1 MFLRSATLLALLPAS
16 FAADVS
22 LRDHPLATFA
32 APTYL
37 DGGAWT
43 ASMEAPPGLPHGAA
57 PPLLQI
63 NASVPGDLLTDLQRA
78 GVIADP
84 WLDTTWIKNS
94 SLWAEH
100 VWTYSTNFSVG
111 DASLLTGADGAA
123 AAMAATTLL
132 TFDGVKMGATVR
144 VNGRVVGVLRDQF
157 LRYSFPLDA
166 TALGLKGDDEAGQAS
181 NRLSVTFGLGDVPEE
196 GRFMA
201 CTGGWDWAP
210 FSYTSTVCTSANQ
223 HGCNTLS
230 KGLWKSVYVSEV
242 AAGAVAITH
251 VTPHTTYAGAYP
263 TAPLADGAGAHGGF
277 RVNVTAHLWAPPGG
291 ATGVLSVAGSWEGG
305 GGGHGGGGN
314 RSAPLTLPAG
324 DSRVSL
330 QLAATAAQV
339 KLWWPAGVGEQPL
352 YNVSAIWTPASSTAA
367 AATTATGSSAATTA
381 TGSSAAAAAAAAA
394 TTTTTAVRRLGFR
407 VFALVSINDTDPA
420 AVAAAAVA
428 VSNVTGT
435 HGMFFRVNGAAIY
448 SRGANMIPMEELEG
462 RLDGEAHRILVQSA
476 ADAGMNTLRVWGGGI
491 FYPTSFYDACDEHGL
506 LVYHDMQYA
515 STGGGSHGPIAT
527 PTQDA
532 ELRHQIRR
540 LSHHPAIVLWDGAN
554 EVITYEYLL
563 TSAFL
568 LLLLAY
574 SRLTPQ
580 LVSTPKSSTEQV
592 TVQPNSSAYVFATF
606 VMTVVAQEDQT
617 RVVWPA
623 SPAAGWVTGVSMLYQ
638 TPNLHEPGGMNLTT
652 KHGGHIWNMG
662 IETHA
667 PYQLGSGWPTVNGG
681 VKDECF
687 VNPDT
692 GSGVTLPNVFKRGP
706 AGSGSG
712 GVAQRNIYAS
722 EFGTGGSSSFE
733 SMSGA
738 LSPQH
743 WGLHGG
749 MAADECSAP
758 DMCIGEHNCTGRNP
772 MTQRNYGCD
781 GQIRMYWGNRTAVD
795 LDATGAAAFKG
806 QLYQCQL
813 TQAIV
818 LKQVYEARRAQ
829 NQLGHLIWMLNE
841 IWPTVGWGSLEY
853 GPAPGP
859 LVTPGQVRGGRWK
872 PVHYFYKRS
881 LMTDVMATCGALY
894 REPAQQRCYLSN
906 HRASRPFRGTVTL
919 TAYDHFGDGSGVV
932 LMAQEM
938 ALPQG
943 PGAIAWFSPPAPL
956 PPGNTTSVVSTVTD
970 EAGAVVS
977 EHVVQLATPE
987 FIRAPAAAV
996 TLAIAD
1002 APRADGSIDIAVTS
1016 DRVALWVTLTTLAQ
1030 GRFSDNAFLLPAT
1043 TKTVRFVPFSASTAA
1058 QDLAALKA
1066 SLRVED
1072 FSMYRSLPPAAPT
1085 PAPPTPAPTACD
1097 PASFLQG
1104 MDYHDGQ
1111 GLGHAPAADAAHC
1124 CALCA
1129 SAAWA
1134 AKGCTH
1140 FTFAADGTCWLKPDG
1155 SNKRPSAGSV
1165 CGAVLGPG
1173 GSSSE

>member
-1 MFLRSATLLALLPAS
+1 
-16 FAADVS
+16 
-22 LRDHPLATFA
+22 
-32 APTYL
+32 
-37 DGGAWT
+37 
-43 ASMEAPPGLPHGAA
+43 
-57 PPLLQI
+57 
-63 NASVPGDLLTDLQRA
+63 
-78 GVIADP
+78 
-84 WLDTTWIKNS
+84 
-94 SLWAEH
+94 
-100 VWTYSTNFSVG
+100 
-111 DASLLTGADGAA
+111 
-123 AAMAATTLL
+123 
-132 TFDGVKMGATVR
+132 
-144 VNGRVVGVLRDQF
+144 
-157 LRYSFPLDA
+157 
-166 TALGLKGDDEAGQAS
+166 
-181 NRLSVTFGLGDVPEE
+181 
-196 GRFMA
+196 
-201 CTGGWDWAP
+201 
-210 FSYTSTVCTSANQ
+210 
-223 HGCNTLS
+223 
-230 KGLWKSVYVSEV
+230 
-242 AAGAVAITH
+242 
-251 VTPHTTYAGAYP
+251 
-263 TAPLADGAGAHGGF
+263 
-277 RVNVTAHLWAPPGG
+277 
-291 ATGVLSVAGSWEGG
+291 
-305 GGGHGGGGN
+305 
-314 RSAPLTLPAG
+314 
-324 DSRVSL
+324 
-330 QLAATAAQV
+330 
-339 KLWWPAGVGEQPL
+339 
-352 YNVSAIWTPASSTAA
+352 
-367 AATTATGSSAATTA
+367 
-381 TGSSAAAAAAAAA
+381 
-394 TTTTTAVRRLGFR
+394 
-407 VFALVSINDTDPA
+407 
-420 AVAAAAVA
+420 
-428 VSNVTGT
+428 
-435 HGMFFRVNGAAIY
+435 MFFRVNGAAIY

-462 RLDGEAHRILVQSA
+462 RLDGEAHRILVRSA

-491 FYPTSFYDACDEHGL
+491 FYPTSFYDACDEYGL

-554 EVITYEYLL
+554 E
-563 TSAFL
+563 
-568 LLLLAY
+568 
-574 SRLTPQ
+574 
-580 LVSTPKSSTEQV
+580 V

-638 TPNLHEPGGMNLTT
+638 TPNLHEPGGLNLTT

-692 GSGVTLPNVFKRGP
+692 GSGVTLPNVFKSGP

-749 MAADECSAP
+749 MAADACSAP
-758 DMCIGEHNCTGRNP
+758 DMCIGEHNCTGDNP

-781 GQIRMYWGNRTAVD
+781 GQIRLYWGNRTAVD
-795 LDATGAAAFKG
+795 LGATGAAAFKG

-919 TAYDHFGDGSGVV
+919 TAYDHFGDGSGEV

-977 EHVVQLATPE
+977 EHVVQLATPQ
-987 FIRAPAAAV
+987 FIRVPDAAV
-996 TLAIAD
+996 TLAVAD

-1072 FSMYRSLPPAAPT
+1072 FSMYRSLPPRPPAAPT
-1085 PAPPTPAPTACD
+1085 PAPPTPAPTSCD
-1097 PASFLQG
+1097 AANFLQG